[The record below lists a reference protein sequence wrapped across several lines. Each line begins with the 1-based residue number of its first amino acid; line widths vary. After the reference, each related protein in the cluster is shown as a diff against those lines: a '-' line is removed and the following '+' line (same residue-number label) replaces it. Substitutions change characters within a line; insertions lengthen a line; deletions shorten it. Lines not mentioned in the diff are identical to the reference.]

1 LCEKQPDSSDEG
13 LFFTPTAKR
22 AAENQTKRPAYSLLP
37 CLVGLVP
44 LVQHVRD
51 SLARLPHFFGE
62 NERFHL
68 PGG

>member
-1 LCEKQPDSSDEG
+1 MTEDAPSVSECSHAVYQMDQLQ
-13 LFFTPTAKR
+13 
-22 AAENQTKRPAYSLLP
+22 AEDRGVPYSLLP

-68 PGG
+68 LGG